1 METPAR
7 NKEKDGRPRLSAEEK
22 RQLLA
27 NLDLEVHHR
36 AREFQETLAQVLENF
51 KNHHEGQV
59 LRVPKLVRG
68 ITMGEFADKYN
79 GDINAC
85 LRGLQRERQGG
96 EPTLDSASRKR
107 KWKDT
112 EDPLVSGNSESP
124 RAPKT
129 GSSPLKL
136 LLNKS
141 RMMVDIARV
150 ASPVKMD
157 AAKLLKA
164 RLNKTP
170 KSIRTTRNLYPH
182 LGPNSPSK
190 PSSSRPMSRF
200 MSPTKASSSRNVSAS
215 STSRVPSSNFN
226 PVLPKAPA
234 YPRLPRKDESVMS
247 VNGSP
252 LAFPLPRE
260 RERDAIPDTIGER
273 DEVTDRHHPFKFNRQ
288 QSIVIRK
295 ASAFST
301 GSNENHIPRSQSP
314 SRAAHSSSG
323 SSTSMSSVPS
333 TTDGSVLGPA
343 HPSAFMRVPTKDGL
357 VLEFDP
363 FSTSPAELDALEGI
377 TNSAKK
383 QAREDMTRLVQTAL
397 ERWKI

>member
-7 NKEKDGRPRLSAEEK
+7 NKEKGSRPRLASEEK
-22 RQLLA
+22 KQLLA

-36 AREFQETLAQVLENF
+36 ARQFQETLSQVLENF

-59 LRVPKLVRG
+59 LRVPKLVRS
-68 ITMGEFADKYN
+68 ITMGEFADKYD

-96 EPTLDSASRKR
+96 EPILDPESRKR
-107 KWKDT
+107 KWKDAG
-112 EDPLVSGNSESP
+112 DPPVTGNAESP
-124 RAPKT
+124 RAPKS

-141 RMMVDIARV
+141 RMMVDIARI

-170 KSIRTTRNLYPH
+170 KSIRTTRNPYPH

-247 VNGSP
+247 ANGSP

-260 RERDAIPDTIGER
+260 RDVIPDTLGEE
-273 DEVTDRHHPFKFNRQ
+273 DGGPDRHHPFKFNRQ